1 MYAKNLP
8 KAVAVNGRLSRAVF
22 KKRIPRTLSYLIC
35 EGVLIEDN
43 VSAVRIPIAP
53 ASDMEQD
60 FAITYRII
68 LNDCSSVKPLGFSPK
83 RSLSQLS
90 RCLGKCWGYCHKVC
104 PPGFCQYSAL
114 LPFLLFQTS
123 LSFHSEGRNWWWSLY
138 WCLIDSIP
146 FHEANIHVK
155 SHHML
160 IKQGIIS

>member
-35 EGVLIEDN
+35 EGDN

-68 LNDCSSVKPLGFSPK
+68 LNDCSLRKTVGLQ
-83 RSLSQLS
+83 SQKIALPVVALS
-90 RCLGKCWGYCHKVC
+90 R
-104 PPGFCQYSAL
+104 
-114 LPFLLFQTS
+114 
-123 LSFHSEGRNWWWSLY
+123 
-138 WCLIDSIP
+138 
-146 FHEANIHVK
+146 
-155 SHHML
+155 
-160 IKQGIIS
+160 

>member
-68 LNDCSSVKPLGFSPK
+68 LNDCSLRKTVGLQSQKIALSVVA
-83 RSLSQLS
+83 LS
-90 RCLGKCWGYCHKVC
+90 R
-104 PPGFCQYSAL
+104 
-114 LPFLLFQTS
+114 
-123 LSFHSEGRNWWWSLY
+123 
-138 WCLIDSIP
+138 
-146 FHEANIHVK
+146 
-155 SHHML
+155 
-160 IKQGIIS
+160 